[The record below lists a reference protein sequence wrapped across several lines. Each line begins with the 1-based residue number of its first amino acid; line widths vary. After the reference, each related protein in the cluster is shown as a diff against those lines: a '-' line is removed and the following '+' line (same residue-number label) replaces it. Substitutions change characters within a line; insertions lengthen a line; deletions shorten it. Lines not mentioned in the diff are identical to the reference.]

1 MPFVERDPLRMRLRE
16 VEQEIRER
24 VELVCKSPPPE
35 DLDTGAMIRFE
46 EDLSIADLVARGH
59 DEELVRRVTR
69 MIDRNEYK
77 RRQAPP
83 GVKLR
88 PKAFGRDRRTP
99 ITNRFAG

>member
-46 EDLSIADLVARGH
+46 EDLSIVTSAAKEAVSL
-59 DEELVRRVTR
+59 RRRLRTDGL
-69 MIDRNEYK
+69 IDGE
-77 RRQAPP
+77 RRHGTDRPTGNSDHGEQP
-83 GVKLR
+83 GRVV
-88 PKAFGRDRRTP
+88 
-99 ITNRFAG
+99 